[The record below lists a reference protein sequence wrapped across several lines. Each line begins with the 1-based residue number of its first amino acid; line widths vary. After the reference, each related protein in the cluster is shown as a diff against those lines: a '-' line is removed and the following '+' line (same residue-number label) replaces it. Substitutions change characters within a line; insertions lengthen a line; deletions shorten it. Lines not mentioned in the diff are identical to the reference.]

1 MTFPDKGYQS
11 IADYCDDYLARLA
24 RAGASIDR
32 ARLARA
38 CALLDAAFARSAWLF
53 VCGNGGSAA
62 IANHLLCDV
71 AKGVQTDTDVLPRV
85 MSLSANMEI
94 VTAIANDIAFE
105 DCFAYQ
111 LRTAARPGDVLLTI
125 SASGD
130 SENIVRALDWAG
142 ANGLESVAL
151 TGFDGGRAAPLAT
164 VSLHVDGDNYGVIE
178 DTHQSI
184 MHMLAQYLRQAKMP
198 DALIPERKF

>member
-1 MTFPDKGYQS
+1 MTFPDRGYPS
-11 IADYCDDYLARLA
+11 IAAYCDDYLARLA

-32 ARLARA
+32 AALARA
-38 CALLDAAFARSAWLF
+38 ADMLDAAFGRSAWLF

-71 AKGVQTDTDVLPRV
+71 AKGVQTDTGVLPRV
-85 MSLSANMEI
+85 MSLSSNLEM

-105 DCFAYQ
+105 DCFLYQ
-111 LRTAARPGDVLLTI
+111 LRTAARAGDLLMTI
-125 SASGD
+125 SSSGD
-130 SENIVRALDWAG
+130 SENIVRALRWA
-142 ANGLESVAL
+142 AESDMESIAL

-164 VSLHVDGDNYGVIE
+164 VNLHVDGDNCGVIE

-184 MHMLAQYLRQAKMP
+184 MHMIAQFLRQAQMP
-198 DALIPERKF
+198 DALISERKF

>member
-1 MTFPDKGYQS
+1 MTFPDSGYRS
-11 IADYCDDYLARLA
+11 IAGYCDDYLTRLA

-32 ARLARA
+32 AQLAQA
-38 CALLDAAFARSAWLF
+38 CDLLDAAFVRGAWLF

-71 AKGVQTDTDVLPRV
+71 AKGVQTDTGVLPRV

-105 DCFAYQ
+105 DCFLYQ
-111 LRTAARPGDVLLTI
+111 LRTAARPGDVLMTI

-130 SENIVRALDWAG
+130 SENIVRALDWAV
-142 ANGLESVAL
+142 ANGLDSIAL
-151 TGFDGGRAAPLAT
+151 TGFDGGRSAPLAT
-164 VSLHVDGDNYGVIE
+164 LNLHVDGDNYGVIE

-184 MHMLAQYLRQAKMP
+184 MHMLSQYLRQAKMP
-198 DALIPERKF
+198 EALIPERRF

>member
-1 MTFPDKGYQS
+1 MTFPEKSYPS
-11 IADYCDDYLARLA
+11 IADYCDAYLARLA

-32 ARLARA
+32 TRLTEA
-38 CALLDAAFARSAWLF
+38 CDLLDAAFARSAWLF

-71 AKGVQTDTDVLPRV
+71 AKGVQTDTGVLPRV
-85 MSLSANMEI
+85 MSLSSSTEI

-105 DCFAYQ
+105 DCFVYQ
-111 LRTAARPGDVLLTI
+111 LRTAARPGDVLMTI

-130 SENIVRALDWAG
+130 SENVVRALDWAG

-151 TGFDGGRAAPLAT
+151 TGFDGGRAASRAT

-198 DALIPERKF
+198 AALISARRF

>member
-1 MTFPDKGYQS
+1 MTFPEKSYPS
-11 IADYCDDYLARLA
+11 IADYCDAYLARLA

-32 ARLARA
+32 DRLAGA
-38 CALLDAAFARSAWLF
+38 CDLLDAAFARSAWLF

-85 MSLSANMEI
+85 MSLSSNTEI

-105 DCFAYQ
+105 DCFVYQ
-111 LRTAARPGDVLLTI
+111 LRTAARPGDVLITI

-142 ANGLESVAL
+142 ANGLQSIAL

-184 MHMLAQYLRQAKMP
+184 MHMLAQYLRQANMP
-198 DALIPERKF
+198 DALIRERRF

>member
-1 MTFPDKGYQS
+1 MTFPDKSYPS
-11 IADYCDDYLARLA
+11 IAHYCDDYLDRLV

-32 ARLARA
+32 VQLGKA
-38 CALLDAAFARSAWLF
+38 CGLLDAAFARGAWLF

-71 AKGVQTDTDVLPRV
+71 AKGVQTDTGVLPRV
-85 MSLSANMEI
+85 MSLSANMEM

-105 DCFAYQ
+105 DCFVYQ
-111 LRTAARPGDVLLTI
+111 LRTAARPGDVLMTI

-130 SENIVRALDWAG
+130 SENIVRALDWTG
-142 ANGLESVAL
+142 ANGLESIAL
-151 TGFDGGRAAPLAT
+151 TGFDGGRAAPRAT
-164 VSLHVDGDNYGVIE
+164 INLHVDGDNYGVIE

-184 MHMLAQYLRQAKMP
+184 MHILAQYLRQAKMP
-198 DALIPERKF
+198 GALIPERRF

>member
-1 MTFPDKGYQS
+1 MTFPEAPYAS
-11 IADYCDDYLARLA
+11 IGPYCDDYLSQVA

-32 ARLARA
+32 AVLARVGESLA
-38 CALLDAAFARSAWLF
+38 DAFARGAWLF

-85 MSLSANMEI
+85 VSLSANLELI
-94 VTAIANDIAFE
+94 TAIANDIAFE
-105 DCFAYQ
+105 ECFVYQ
-111 LRTAARPGDVLLTI
+111 LRTAARPGDLLLTI

-130 SENIVRALDWAG
+130 SENIVRAVAWARD
-142 ANGLESVAL
+142 NEVESIAL
-151 TGFDGGRAAPLAT
+151 TGFAGGRSASLAT
-164 VSLHVDGDNYGVIE
+164 HNLHVEGDNYGVIE

-184 MHMLAQYLRQAKMP
+184 MHILSQYLRQARM
-198 DALIPERKF
+198 AAELIAARKF

>member
-1 MTFPDKGYQS
+1 MTFPEKAYPS
-11 IADYCDDYLARLA
+11 VADYCDDYLARLA

-32 ARLARA
+32 AALAEA
-38 CALLDAAFARSAWLF
+38 SALLDAAFARGAWLF
-53 VCGNGGSAA
+53 ACGNGGSAA

-71 AKGVQTDTDVLPRV
+71 AKGVQTDTGVLPRV
-85 MSLSANMEI
+85 MSLSANMEM

-111 LRTAARPGDVLLTI
+111 LRTAARPGDVLMTI

-130 SENIVRALDWAG
+130 SENIVRALAWAG
-142 ANGLESVAL
+142 ANGLDSIAL
-151 TGFDGGRAAPLAT
+151 TGFDGGRSAPLAS

-184 MHMLAQYLRQAKMP
+184 MHMLAQYLRQARMP
-198 DALIPERKF
+198 DALIAERKF

>member
-1 MTFPDKGYQS
+1 MTFPDKSYPS
-11 IADYCDDYLARLA
+11 IADYCDAYLARLA

-32 ARLARA
+32 DRLARA
-38 CALLDAAFARSAWLF
+38 CDLLDAAFARSAWLF

-85 MSLSANMEI
+85 MSLSSNTEI

-111 LRTAARPGDVLLTI
+111 LRTAARPGDVLMTI

-142 ANGLESVAL
+142 ANGLESIAL

-198 DALIPERKF
+198 DTLIPERRF

>member
-1 MTFPDKGYQS
+1 MTFPDNSYPS
-11 IADYCDDYLARLA
+11 IARYCDDYLAQLA

-38 CALLDAAFARSAWLF
+38 ADLLDAAFARGAWLF

-71 AKGVQTDTDVLPRV
+71 AKGVQTDTGVLPRV
-85 MSLSANMEI
+85 MSLSANLEI
-94 VTAIANDIAFE
+94 LTAIANDIGFE
-105 DCFAYQ
+105 DCFLYQ
-111 LRTAARPGDVLLTI
+111 LRTAARPGDLLMTI

-142 ANGLESVAL
+142 ANGLQSIAL
-151 TGFDGGRAAPLAT
+151 TGFDGGRSAPLAT
-164 VSLHVDGDNYGVIE
+164 INLHVEGDNYGVIE

-184 MHMLAQYLRQAKMP
+184 MHMLAQYLRQAKMS
-198 DALIPERKF
+198 DALIAARKF